1 MRSIERYMLAW
12 LLGALSLGT
21 LVVMAVTYLV
31 TLDEMNEVFDRDLRH
46 VAESLGGYHH
56 VGVTLGA
63 DTAARLPTRT
73 DEPDLDEIV
82 TVTWT
87 EEGVLAYS
95 SDPRVQLPFL
105 RTEALTEVDVGSER
119 WVVYTDVSPNGI
131 AQAAQRSAARR
142 DAALEAVGKI
152 LLPIIAMSAL
162 VGAMMVFALRRGL
175 RPLDQAA
182 RDVAARSAVSLE
194 PMPTEAVPAEVSPLV
209 RAINS
214 LMGKLAESMSVQRRF
229 LADAAHELRTPMTAL
244 RLQVQLLERAQDEA
258 SRREAV
264 AELEYGVARSAHLIE
279 QLLQVARSGPDG
291 QPVRIEPVDL
301 GELVRSV
308 VGRMSAKADAKHIDL
323 GAQTGKAL
331 RVDADPQALLVLL
344 NNLVENA
351 LRYTPAGGT
360 VDVGAALRDGHA
372 VLYVVDDGP
381 GIPEAERPRV
391 FDRFYR
397 GADRASGA
405 GDGSGGDSGSG
416 LGLAIVKAIAQR
428 HGAQVSLHTPV
439 SGRGLEVRVVF
450 AAAPA

>member
-1 MRSIERYMLAW
+1 
-12 LLGALSLGT
+12 
-21 LVVMAVTYLV
+21 
-31 TLDEMNEVFDRDLRH
+31 
-46 VAESLGGYHH
+46 
-56 VGVTLGA
+56 
-63 DTAARLPTRT
+63 
-73 DEPDLDEIV
+73 
-82 TVTWT
+82 
-87 EEGVLAYS
+87 
-95 SDPRVQLPFL
+95 
-105 RTEALTEVDVGSER
+105 
-119 WVVYTDVSPNGI
+119 
-131 AQAAQRSAARR
+131 
-142 DAALEAVGKI
+142 
-152 LLPIIAMSAL
+152 
-162 VGAMMVFALRRGL
+162 
-175 RPLDQAA
+175 
-182 RDVAARSAVSLE
+182 
-194 PMPTEAVPAEVSPLV
+194 
-209 RAINS
+209 
-214 LMGKLAESMSVQRRF
+214 MGKLAESMSVQRRF

-264 AELEYGVARSAHLIE
+264 AELEYGVARSAHLVE

-308 VGRMSAKADAKHIDL
+308 VGRMSVKAEAKHIDL

-331 RVDADPQALLVLL
+331 RVDGDPQALLVLL

-360 VDVGAALRDGHA
+360 VDVGAALREGHA

-397 GADRASGA
+397 GADRAAGA
-405 GDGSGGDSGSG
+405 GDGGGGDSGSG

-439 SGRGLEVRVVF
+439 SGRGLEVLVVF

>member
-12 LLGALSLGT
+12 LLGVLSLGT

-63 DTAARLPTRT
+63 DTSARLPTRT

-82 TVTWT
+82 SVTWT

-95 SDPRVQLPFL
+95 SDPRVRLPFL
-105 RTEALTEVDVGSER
+105 RTEALTRVEVGAEQ

-131 AQAAQRSAARR
+131 AQAAQRLAARR

-175 RPLDQAA
+175 RPLDHAA

-194 PMPTEAVPAEVSPLV
+194 PMSTEAVPAEVSPLV
-209 RAINS
+209 RAINA
-214 LMGKLAESMSVQRRF
+214 LMGKLAESISLQRRF
-229 LADAAHELRTPMTAL
+229 LADAAHELRTPVTAL
-244 RLQVQLLERAQDEA
+244 RLQVQLLKRAQDEA
-258 SRREAV
+258 SRQEAV
-264 AELEYGVARSAHLIE
+264 AELEYGVARSAHLVE

-291 QPVRIEPVDL
+291 QPIRIESVEL
-301 GELVRSV
+301 GELVRAV
-308 VGRMSAKADAKHIDL
+308 VGRMSVKADAKHIDL
-323 GAQTGKAL
+323 GAQTGKEL
-331 RVDADPQALLVLL
+331 RVDGDPQALLVLL

-360 VDVGAALRDGHA
+360 VDVGAVLRDGHA

-381 GIPEAERPRV
+381 GISESERPRV

-397 GADRASGA
+397 GAERTA
-405 GDGSGGDSGSG
+405 GDGSGGESGSG

-450 AAAPA
+450 AAAQA

>member
-142 DAALEAVGKI
+142 DAA
-152 LLPIIAMSAL
+152 
-162 VGAMMVFALRRGL
+162 
-175 RPLDQAA
+175 QA
-182 RDVAARSAVSLE
+182 R
-194 PMPTEAVPAEVSPLV
+194 
-209 RAINS
+209 
-214 LMGKLAESMSVQRRF
+214 
-229 LADAAHELRTPMTAL
+229 HELLVARI
-244 RLQVQLLERAQDEA
+244 RLQALAGIAEEEIVADVDRLLT
-258 SRREAV
+258 
-264 AELEYGVARSAHLIE
+264 AELTK
-279 QLLQVARSGPDG
+279 D
-291 QPVRIEPVDL
+291 
-301 GELVRSV
+301 
-308 VGRMSAKADAKHIDL
+308 
-323 GAQTGKAL
+323 
-331 RVDADPQALLVLL
+331 
-344 NNLVENA
+344 
-351 LRYTPAGGT
+351 
-360 VDVGAALRDGHA
+360 
-372 VLYVVDDGP
+372 
-381 GIPEAERPRV
+381 RP
-391 FDRFYR
+391 
-397 GADRASGA
+397 
-405 GDGSGGDSGSG
+405 
-416 LGLAIVKAIAQR
+416 
-428 HGAQVSLHTPV
+428 
-439 SGRGLEVRVVF
+439 
-450 AAAPA
+450 

>member
-264 AELEYGVARSAHLIE
+264 AELEYGVARSAHLVE

-308 VGRMSAKADAKHIDL
+308 VGRMSVKAEAKRIDL

-360 VDVGAALRDGHA
+360 VDVGAALREGHA

-397 GADRASGA
+397 GADRAAGA

>member
-1 MRSIERYMLAW
+1 MRSIERYMLTW

-21 LVVMAVTYLV
+21 LVVMLVTYFV

-56 VGVTLGA
+56 VGVALGA
-63 DTAARLPTRT
+63 GAAARLPTRT
-73 DEPDLDEIV
+73 DEPDADEIV

-87 EEGVLAYS
+87 EEGALAYS

-105 RTEALTEVDVGSER
+105 RTEALTQVEVGAEQ

-131 AQAAQRSAARR
+131 AQAAQRLAARR

-152 LLPIIAMSAL
+152 LLPIIAMSFL

-194 PMPTEAVPAEVSPLV
+194 PMPTETVPAEVSPLV

-214 LMGKLAESMSVQRRF
+214 LMGKLAESMSLQRRF
-229 LADAAHELRTPMTAL
+229 LADAAHELRTPVTAL
-244 RLQVQLLERAQDEA
+244 RLQVQLLKRARDEA
-258 SRREAV
+258 SRHEAV
-264 AELEYGVARSAHLIE
+264 AELEYGVARSAHLVE

-291 QPVRIEPVDL
+291 QPIRIESVEL

-308 VGRMSAKADAKHIDL
+308 VGRMSVKADDKHIDL
-323 GAQTGKAL
+323 GAQTGKEL
-331 RVDADPQALLVLL
+331 RVDGDPQSLLVLL

-351 LRYTPAGGT
+351 LRYTPTGGT
-360 VDVGAALRDGHA
+360 VDVGAVLRDGHV

-397 GADRASGA
+397 CADRTA
-405 GDGSGGDSGSG
+405 GSSDADGSGSGSG

-428 HGAQVSLHTPV
+428 HGAQVSLHTPA
-439 SGRGLEVRVVF
+439 SGQGLEVRVVF
-450 AAAPA
+450 AAARA

>member
-1 MRSIERYMLAW
+1 M
-12 LLGALSLGT
+12 
-21 LVVMAVTYLV
+21 

-105 RTEALTEVDVGSER
+105 RTEALTEVDVGTER

-264 AELEYGVARSAHLIE
+264 AELEYGVARSAHLVE

-308 VGRMSAKADAKHIDL
+308 VGRMSVKADAKHIDL

-391 FDRFYR
+391 FDRFYG
-397 GADRASGA
+397 GADRAAGA